1 VLPAFIDQLLS
12 ADDAARL
19 ELVEREG
26 ELRNS
31 DVLIGIADAVNSI
44 AREDLP
50 RAERLAEIGTWL
62 ADLSDDSFGRARIRR
77 SFGNLQVLRGKHAE
91 VLQTFDSCIEQFFL
105 INAEVEVAATLS
117 SSLQPLIYLSRYS
130 EALERARAAVRKSPR
145 NIKTICYLRVS
156 KSIWAI
162 SSTGKISFLKLS
174 ITIGAR

>member
-26 ELRNS
+26 ELRNR

-91 VLQTFDSCIEQFFL
+91 ALQTFDSVVARNDTCRPCIEQFFL
-105 INAEVEVAATLS
+105 INAEVEVAATLFLR
-117 SSLQPLIYLSRYS
+117 SLP
-130 EALERARAAVRKSPR
+130 ARSPVLQ
-145 NIKTICYLRVS
+145 IKPQR
-156 KSIWAI
+156 
-162 SSTGKISFLKLS
+162 FDP
-174 ITIGAR
+174 

>member
-1 VLPAFIDQLLS
+1 MSSLCAPKVLPAFIDELLS

-19 ELVEREG
+19 ELVERQR
-26 ELRNS
+26 ELRNR

-50 RAERLAEIGTWL
+50 REERLAEIGTWL

-91 VLQTFDSCIEQFFL
+91 ALQTFDSCIEQFFL

-117 SSLQPLIYLSRYS
+117 SSLQPVAGESLRESRFC
-130 EALERARAAVRKSPR
+130 R
-145 NIKTICYLRVS
+145 
-156 KSIWAI
+156 
-162 SSTGKISFLKLS
+162 
-174 ITIGAR
+174 

>member
-26 ELRNS
+26 ELRNR

-50 RAERLAEIGTWL
+50 RAERLAEIGIWL
-62 ADLSDDSFGRARIRR
+62 ADLSDDFFGRARIRR

-91 VLQTFDSCIEQFFL
+91 ALQTFDSCIEQFFL
-105 INAEVEVAATLS
+105 INAEVEVAASFSFEVYRPEVRSFRLSHSALTHSDRPLVLRQKTLS
-117 SSLQPLIYLSRYS
+117 GPL
-130 EALERARAAVRKSPR
+130 P
-145 NIKTICYLRVS
+145 
-156 KSIWAI
+156 
-162 SSTGKISFLKLS
+162 
-174 ITIGAR
+174 